1 MQWRNNNNKP
11 TTATQQTH
19 TQIEMPHGNHVFQS
33 KTNPIMTDANPATT
47 KETIPDTTAQTQH
60 TANRKH
66 KTAETRDRTGDL
78 QIFSLTLSQLSYRGR
93 WRSNR
98 PTLKRQVA
106 RTNAQAQTT
115 TLPGRLELPT
125 LRLTASRSN
134 QLSYGSTR
142 TCNRTHAGIRRNRG
156 KHKRNATTAA
166 NATMHIGTINGP
178 VAQWTRHRP
187 TEPGI
192 ASSRPAGV
200 MCVRSAKSGAPA
212 LLQHT
217 CEPKSTTSAIV

>member
-11 TTATQQTH
+11 TTTTQQTH
-19 TQIEMPHGNHVFQS
+19 TNL
-33 KTNPIMTDANPATT
+33 NPAWQTRSPKQEKPTVPNTNPATT
-47 KETIPDTTAQTQH
+47 TETIPDTTAQTQH
-60 TANRKH
+60 TANKKH

-142 TCNRTHAGIRRNRG
+142 TCNQTHAGIKRNRNKTNATQQPRQTQPCTSEPSTAPWPNGYGIGSRNRG
-156 KHKRNATTAA
+156 LQVRVLQ
-166 NATMHIGTINGP
+166 GP
-178 VAQWTRHRP
+178 
-187 TEPGI
+187 
-192 ASSRPAGV
+192 
-200 MCVRSAKSGAPA
+200 CA
-212 LLQHT
+212 LETQSPVNQP
-217 CEPKSTTSAIV
+217 CP

>member
-1 MQWRNNNNKP
+1 
-11 TTATQQTH
+11 
-19 TQIEMPHGNHVFQS
+19 MPD
-33 KTNPIMTDANPATT
+33 TNPATT

-93 WRSNR
+93 WGSNR
-98 PTLKRQVA
+98 PALKRQVA
-106 RTNAQAQTT
+106 RTNVQAQTR

-142 TCNRTHAGIRRNRG
+142 NCDQTHAGTRKDRKQKQTQRNNRG
-156 KHKRNATTAA
+156 KRNPAHR
-166 NATMHIGTINGP
+166 NHQRPRGP
-178 VAQWTRHRP
+178 MDK
-187 TEPGI
+187 
-192 ASSRPAGV
+192 ASAHGAGD
-200 MCVRSAKSGAPA
+200 CRFESCRGHVR
-212 LLQHT
+212 
-217 CEPKSTTSAIV
+217 

>member
-11 TTATQQTH
+11 TTTTQQTH
-19 TQIEMPHGNHVFQS
+19 TNL
-33 KTNPIMTDANPATT
+33 NPAWQTRSPKQEKPTVPNTNPATT
-47 KETIPDTTAQTQH
+47 TETIPDTTAQTQH
-60 TANRKH
+60 TANKKH